1 MKINIL
7 KDPYLLFDCP
17 GQAELYTHHDS
28 MKNIV
33 DILQRKGN
41 HRLVCVHLVDSYYCS
56 SPFTYISA
64 VTLSLSTMIQIELPH
79 VNVFSK
85 MDLIEKY
92 GKLGMV

>member
-1 MKINIL
+1 
-7 KDPYLLFDCP
+7 
-17 GQAELYTHHDS
+17 

-33 DILQRKGN
+33 DALQKRG

-64 VTLSLSTMIQIELPH
+64 VTLSLSTMIQLELPH

-85 MDLIEKY
+85 VDLIEKY
-92 GKLGMV
+92 GKLGMNKAYLCSSLLIYPNRL